1 MISLKMTNEKGD
13 YMFNFIDLFSGAGG
27 MTKGFSDMGFQH
39 ILSVEYDSK
48 IAETY
53 KYNFPNHQLIVDDI
67 INIKNKDILS
77 LVDNKEIDVIVGG
90 PPCQGFSLAGKFGR
104 TFMDD
109 PRNQLFKEYL
119 RFVKILKPK
128 LFIIENVARLVS
140 HNKGETIKEIE
151 SAIKDLGYFVQYKIL
166 QTADYGIPQ
175 KRQRVIIVGSKNN
188 EFNYPETQNSI
199 MTIKGAIDDLPPLKS
214 GESSNIPN
222 HNAMNHR
229 EEMLNKMK
237 YVTDGG
243 DRYQIPESIR
253 PKTGD
258 IRKYI
263 KYDSSKPSITI
274 TGDMR
279 KVFHYSQNR
288 ALTARELARIQTFP
302 DDFIF
307 IGSSI
312 NIQQQIGN
320 AVPPKLAE
328 LLAYCTKTYLEKE
341 YKFDKQIP

>member
-1 MISLKMTNEKGD
+1 ML
-13 YMFNFIDLFSGAGG
+13 NFIDLFSGAGG
-27 MTKGFSDMGFQH
+27 MTKGFETIGFNH
-39 ILSVEYDSK
+39 ILSVEYDKK

-53 KYNFPNHQLIVDDI
+53 KYNFPHHQLVIDDI
-67 INIKNKDILS
+67 TNIKNDDILK

-104 TFMDD
+104 TFMED

-128 LFIIENVARLVS
+128 IFIIENVARLVS
-140 HNKGETIKEIE
+140 HNKGKTIREIEDAIKE
-151 SAIKDLGYFVQYKIL
+151 LGYFVQYKIL

-175 KRQRVIIVGSKNN
+175 KRQRVIIVGSLKQG
-188 EFNYPETQNSI
+188 FTYPEPQNLTV
-199 MTIKGAIDDLPPLKS
+199 TIKDAIEDLIPLKN
-214 GESSNIPN
+214 GEKSNIPN

-229 EEMLNKMK
+229 QDMLEKMK
-237 YVTDGG
+237 YISDGG
-243 DRYQIPESIR
+243 DRFQIPESIR
-253 PKTGD
+253 PKSGD

-320 AVPPKLAE
+320 AVPPKLSE
-328 LLAYCTKTYLEKE
+328 ILASCVKDYLVKE
-341 YKFDKQIP
+341 YKFEKQIP

>member
-1 MISLKMTNEKGD
+1 
-13 YMFNFIDLFSGAGG
+13 MFNFIDLFSGAGG
-27 MTKGFSDMGFQH
+27 MTKGFENIGFEQ
-39 ILSVEYDSK
+39 IFSIEYDSK

-53 KYNFPNHQLIVDDI
+53 KYNFPTHKLVVDDI
-67 INIKNKDILS
+67 ANITNNDILN
-77 LVDNKEIDVIVGG
+77 LVDNKKIDVIVGG

-104 TFMDD
+104 TFIDD

-119 RFVKILKPK
+119 RFVETLQPKI
-128 LFIIENVARLVS
+128 FIIENVARLVS
-140 HNKGETIKEIE
+140 HNKGKTIKEIE
-151 SAIKDLGYFVQYKIL
+151 SAIKDLGYLVQYKIL

-175 KRQRVIIVGSKNN
+175 KRQRVIIVGSKKN
-188 EFNYPETQNSI
+188 EFEYPKTHNNI
-199 MTIKGAIDDLPPLKS
+199 MTIKEAIDDLKPLQS

-229 EEMLNKMK
+229 DSMLNKMK
-237 YVTDGG
+237 YITDGG
-243 DRYQIPESIR
+243 NREQIPENIR

-288 ALTARELARIQTFP
+288 ALTSRELARIQTFP

-312 NIQQQIGN
+312 NVQQQIGN
-320 AVPPKLAE
+320 AVPPKLSE
-328 LLAYCTKTYLEKE
+328 LLAIQTKKFLEKE
-341 YKFDKQIP
+341 YNLDN